1 MWIQIVTLLAI
12 FFMVIIIRRM
22 FYNDIILKKIL
33 LEDNMDINL
42 NKPLTIKQYRK
53 LYKNDFEPYL
63 MRKNSDI
70 NKDIFENFMITY
82 DMRSLDFIYKQPDAF
97 HIVFINN
104 IEGYVHNKEDDSYDI
119 ILKKDFIPFST
130 KNKKDIEIIDTLMN
144 LKYNIIEEFNTNG
157 IIKINKKYHFLT
169 DLTSISSYKTAI
181 NNKEFSVLV
190 FNFGNVTETLVFKT
204 FEESFRYLFMNEK
217 SDIRLIQKIANESI
231 IKDEGGE

>member
-42 NKPLTIKQYRK
+42 NKPLNIKQYRK

-70 NKDIFENFMITY
+70 NKDIFENFMISY

-231 IKDEGGE
+231 IRDEGSE

>member
-1 MWIQIVTLLAI
+1 
-12 FFMVIIIRRM
+12 M
-22 FYNDIILKKIL
+22 FYSNIILKKIL

-42 NKPLTIKQYRK
+42 NKPLNIKQYRK

-70 NKDIFENFMITY
+70 NKDIFENFMISY

-169 DLTSISSYKTAI
+169 DLTSISSYKTTI

-231 IKDEGGE
+231 IRDEGSE